1 MRRRVALAMVTGT
14 VSVLVAVSIPPA
26 SADPPKTP
34 DRITAAAD
42 RLVTSRPAVLHSS
55 PKDAYTRQRVI
66 AGQGGLHYTP
76 YTRTYAGLPVYGG
89 DFVVVTDAAGDVLST
104 SVSQEAALEVS
115 TAPGLSA
122 GQAGRL
128 AEAELSEVASVSA
141 PKLSVMAEGRG
152 RLVYEVVVT
161 GADRGRPSRLHVFV
175 DARTGAIVQKSDEVM
190 AGVGNSFY
198 NGNSVTFPTRD
209 SGGVYSM
216 TDLTRPGTGC
226 GGQNGMPYSGSDDS
240 WGNGSGTN
248 LETACVDTLYAVHK
262 QWEMLDAWL
271 DRDGFDGLGR
281 GFPARVGLNAV
292 NAYWTG
298 SYANFGRTADNLR
311 QATSMDV
318 VAHEYGHAVFANTP
332 GKDVGTNE
340 KMILNESSGDIFGA
354 LTEHYANQPA
364 ALDPPDYM
372 VGEEVNIA
380 GSGPIRYM
388 HKPSTLSGHPDC
400 FSSSVPPMEPQIG
413 AGVQNHWFYLLAEG
427 SSPASGRPPSPTC
440 DNSIITGLGIRKAGQ
455 IFMGTLLRKTQ
466 IWDHQ
471 RARRASL
478 EAARQLFPGSCVEV
492 KTVRAAWNAVRVP
505 AVAGETQGCPNTFAV
520 TLTPASATVRAGGQV
535 STAVSTVTT
544 VAPAQGISL
553 YATGLPA
560 GTTAGFT
567 PAVIT
572 SGAGSTLTVTT
583 GSGTAPGTYH
593 IAVRANGTSVDR
605 IAVLTLTVTA

>member
-14 VSVLVAVSIPPA
+14 VGVLVAVSVPPA
-26 SADPPKTP
+26 SADPPKPP
-34 DRITAAAD
+34 DRITAATD

-55 PKDAYTRQRVI
+55 PKDAYTRRRVI
-66 AGQGGLHYTP
+66 TGQGGLRYTP
-76 YTRTYAGLPVYGG
+76 YTRTYAGLPVFGG
-89 DFVVVTDAAGDVLST
+89 DFVVVTDAAGSVLST
-104 SVSQEAALEVS
+104 SVSQEAALEVN
-115 TAPGLSA
+115 TTPRLSPEEA
-122 GQAGRL
+122 ARL
-128 AEAELSEVASVSA
+128 ARAELSEVASVAA

-175 DARTGAIVQKSDEVM
+175 DAGTGAIAQKSDEVM

-198 NGNSVTFPTRD
+198 NGDPVTIPTRFT
-209 SGGVYSM
+209 GGVYSM

-226 GGQNGMPYSGSDDS
+226 GGQNGVPYSGSDDS

-248 LETACVDTLYAVHK
+248 LETACVDTLYAVHQ
-262 QWEMLDAWL
+262 QWEMLDVWL
-271 DRDGFDGLGR
+271 DRDGFDGFGR
-281 GFPARVGLNAV
+281 GFPARVGLSDV

-298 SYANFGRTADNLR
+298 TYTNFGHTADNLR
-311 QATSMDV
+311 QTTSMDV
-318 VAHEYGHAVFANTP
+318 VAHEYGHAVFTNTP
-332 GKDVGTNE
+332 GQDVGTNE
-340 KMILNESSGDIFGA
+340 KSILNESSGDIFGA
-354 LTEHYANQPA
+354 LTEHYANQPVT
-364 ALDPPDYM
+364 LDPPDYT

-380 GSGPIRYM
+380 GTGPIRYM

-400 FSSSVPPMEPQIG
+400 FSSMVPPMEPQIG

-427 SSPASGRPPSPTC
+427 SNPANGRPPSPTC

-466 IWDHQ
+466 IWDHR
-471 RARRASL
+471 RARKASL

-505 AVAGETQGCPNTFAV
+505 AVTGEPQGCPNAFTV

-535 STAVSTVTT
+535 SATVSTVTT
-544 VAPAQGISL
+544 VGPAQDISL

-560 GTTAGFT
+560 GTTADFA
-567 PAVIT
+567 PAMIT
-572 SGAGSTLTVTT
+572 SGAASTLTVRT
-583 GSGTAPGTYH
+583 GSGTAPGTYY
-593 IAVRANGTSVDR
+593 IAVRANGTSADR
-605 IAVLTLTVTA
+605 ITVLTLNVTA